1 MSLQQVYRYVDE
13 HLAEAI
19 ELLQRLA
26 RQPSVSAQNLG
37 IAEMADLCVSIL
49 QEEGISA
56 RLLALGDSPPLVV
69 GEAVG
74 ASSRRLM
81 LYSHYDVQPAEPLD
95 QWETAP
101 FEPDHR
107 DGKLYG
113 RGVSDNKGDLAARL
127 FALRALRAVTGE
139 LPTSITFMLEGE
151 EEVGSPHLAGLMQR
165 YGHVF
170 MADAGILEARTRA
183 PNGQPRVVLGV
194 KGLLCVELVAHASS
208 RDAHSSLAPVV
219 PSAAW
224 RLNWALS
231 SLKAPG
237 EQVLIDGF
245 YDHVRHWQEDELEAL
260 AALPDDEHWLRQEIG
275 LQAYLGQV
283 SGLEYRKR
291 LFGQPTCNICGIQ
304 AGYTGPGSKTV
315 LPSEARARLDFRLVP
330 DQQPDDVLHKLRRH
344 LDEHGYADIQIRAEG
359 PGVAPARVPIQDPFA
374 RFCAETAES
383 YYGQRALVFP
393 TDAAT
398 IGLSTLNLFLPYTIL
413 LAPGAPG
420 YWGSNIHAPN
430 EHIRI
435 SDLADSIKFHALLL
449 TRFAEGAF

>member
-1 MSLQQVYRYVDE
+1 MSLPQVYRYVDE
-13 HLAEAI
+13 HLEQAI

-37 IAEMADLCVSIL
+37 IAEMADLCVSTL
-49 QEEGISA
+49 QEEGITA
-56 RLLALGDSPPLVV
+56 QLLALGDSPPLIL

-74 ASSRRLM
+74 ASPRCLM
-81 LYSHYDVQPAEPLD
+81 LYSHYDVQPVEPLD
-95 QWETAP
+95 QWQTAP
-101 FEPDHR
+101 FEPVLR
-107 DGKLYG
+107 DGRLYG

-139 LPTSITFMLEGE
+139 LPTTVRFMLEGE

-165 YGHVF
+165 YGHLF
-170 MADAGILEARTRA
+170 MADAGVLEARTRA
-183 PNGQPRVVLGV
+183 ANGQPRVVLGV
-194 KGLLCVELVAHASS
+194 KGLLGVELVARSAS
-208 RDAHSSLAPVV
+208 RDVHSSLAPVV

-231 SLKAPG
+231 TLKAPG
-237 EQVLIDGF
+237 ERVLIDGF
-245 YDHVRHWQEDELEAL
+245 YDDVRPWQQDELEAL
-260 AALPDDEHWLRQEIG
+260 AALPEDEHWLREEIG
-275 LQAYLGQV
+275 LHAYLDQV

-315 LPSEARARLDFRLVP
+315 LPGEARARLDFRLVP
-330 DQQPDDVLHKLRRH
+330 DQQPGDVLGKLRRH
-344 LDEHGYADIQIRAEG
+344 LDEHGYTDIQIRAQG
-359 PGVAPARVPIQDPFA
+359 SGLAPARVPIQDPFA

-383 YYGQRALVFP
+383 YYGQPALVFP

-398 IGLSTLNLFLPYTIL
+398 IGLSTLAKFLPYTIL

-420 YWGSNIHAPN
+420 YWGSSIHAPN

-435 SDLADSIKFHALLL
+435 SDLADAIKFHTLLL